1 VKLSFLALRW
11 ISLPIKI
18 FGLLLFAGWWK
29 HFHQRCG
36 LLEPLTDV
44 SGTVVRIWIHV
55 PSIGEVDA
63 VDALL
68 KRLIPNESISIAIT
82 TEHHASYSV
91 LAEKYS
97 SSVALVTLVP
107 LDFPFFIKRAWGIIK
122 PDLII
127 SVHQAALFELWHY
140 ASAKKVPVTLINS
153 SLSTLEFRILAA
165 LPIFTRHL
173 VAPFERIYVR
183 SSRDRERFIRLGVS
197 RDKLIVAGNLKSDL
211 QPYPSLAQDERYE
224 LLREAG
230 FIDREPQGQ
239 EPLVLM
245 GISTWSGEER
255 FLLHVMKDLREQ
267 GVDVRLI
274 LAPRFPERRMLLKFA
289 LRFSKYSV
297 AVHSQRN
304 RAKFGLDTACRATL
318 PSRMT
323 KTTDVYFLDVTG
335 ELAKFLQIAD
345 VGFVGNSLPSH
356 RKGQNPFESAACGL
370 PIVVGPNTED
380 FQDEYESL
388 VAAGGCLNGG
398 DRRSTMMEI
407 TRLTKDC
414 DLRDQVGFNA
424 SNWFGKISSDSIKIV
439 DHIELLLS
447 EISNDRI

>member
-18 FGLLLFAGWWK
+18 FSLLLFAGWWK

-36 LLEPLTDV
+36 LLEPLPDV
-44 SGTVVRIWIHV
+44 SGTVMRIWIHV

-107 LDFPFFIKRAWGIIK
+107 FDFPFFIKRTWGVIK
-122 PDLII
+122 PDWII

-140 ASAKKVPVTLINS
+140 ASIKKVPVTLINS

-183 SSRDRERFIRLGVS
+183 SSRDRERFFRLGVS
-197 RDKLIVAGNLKSDL
+197 RDKLIVAGNLKSDM

-230 FIDREPQGQ
+230 FIDREPQDQ

-335 ELAKFLQIAD
+335 ELVKFLQMAD
-345 VGFVGNSLPSH
+345 VGFVGNSLPPH
-356 RKGQNPFESAACGL
+356 RKGQNPFEAAAVGL
-370 PIVVGPNTED
+370 PIVVGPNSED
-380 FQDEYESL
+380 FHSDYESL
-388 VAAGGCLNGG
+388 LESGGGLKGE
-398 DRRSTMMEI
+398 DLMSTRDAIIQLIKKRNVREQI
-407 TRLTKDC
+407 GFEAREWLEKKSADSEVIIRNIEETLSTRVL
-414 DLRDQVGFNA
+414 
-424 SNWFGKISSDSIKIV
+424 
-439 DHIELLLS
+439 
-447 EISNDRI
+447 

>member
-1 VKLSFLALRW
+1 M
-11 ISLPIKI
+11 
-18 FGLLLFAGWWK
+18 
-29 HFHQRCG
+29 
-36 LLEPLTDV
+36 
-44 SGTVVRIWIHV
+44 RIWIHV

-107 LDFPFFIKRAWGIIK
+107 FDFPFFIKRTWGVIK
-122 PDLII
+122 PDWII

-140 ASAKKVPVTLINS
+140 ASIKKVPVTLINS

-183 SSRDRERFIRLGVS
+183 SSRDRERFFRLGVS
-197 RDKLIVAGNLKSDL
+197 RDKLIVAGNLKSDM

-230 FIDREPQGQ
+230 FIDREPQDQ

-335 ELAKFLQIAD
+335 ELVKFLQMAD
-345 VGFVGNSLPSH
+345 VGFVGNSLPPH
-356 RKGQNPFESAACGL
+356 RKGQNPFEAAAVGL
-370 PIVVGPNTED
+370 PIVVGPNSED
-380 FQDEYESL
+380 FHSDYESL
-388 VAAGGCLNGG
+388 LESGGGLKGE
-398 DRRSTMMEI
+398 DLMSTRDAIIQLIKKRNVREQI
-407 TRLTKDC
+407 GFEAREWLEKKSADSEVIIRNIEETLSTRVL
-414 DLRDQVGFNA
+414 
-424 SNWFGKISSDSIKIV
+424 
-439 DHIELLLS
+439 
-447 EISNDRI
+447 

>member
-1 VKLSFLALRW
+1 MKLSFLALRW

-18 FGLLLFAGWWK
+18 FSLLLFAGWWK

-36 LLEPLTDV
+36 LLEPLPDV
-44 SGTVVRIWIHV
+44 SGTVMRIWIHV

-107 LDFPFFIKRAWGIIK
+107 FDFPFFIKRTWGVIK
-122 PDLII
+122 PDWII

-140 ASAKKVPVTLINS
+140 ASIKKVPVTLINS

-183 SSRDRERFIRLGVS
+183 SSRDRERFFRLGVS
-197 RDKLIVAGNLKSDL
+197 RDKLIVAGNLKSDM

-230 FIDREPQGQ
+230 FIDREPQDQ

-335 ELAKFLQIAD
+335 ELVKFLQMAD
-345 VGFVGNSLPSH
+345 VGFVGNSLPPH
-356 RKGQNPFESAACGL
+356 RKGQNPFEAAAVGL
-370 PIVVGPNTED
+370 PIVVGPNSED
-380 FQDEYESL
+380 FHSDYESL
-388 VAAGGCLNGG
+388 LESGGGLKGE
-398 DRRSTMMEI
+398 DLMSTRDAIIQLIKKRNVREQI
-407 TRLTKDC
+407 GFEAREWLEKKSADSEVIIRNIEETLSTRVL
-414 DLRDQVGFNA
+414 
-424 SNWFGKISSDSIKIV
+424 
-439 DHIELLLS
+439 
-447 EISNDRI
+447 

>member
-1 VKLSFLALRW
+1 MKLSFLALRW

-140 ASAKKVPVTLINS
+140 ASIKKIPVTLINS

-183 SSRDRERFIRLGVS
+183 SSRDRERFIRLGVP
-197 RDKLIVAGNLKSDL
+197 RDKLIVAGNLKSGM

-224 LLREAG
+224 LLRETG
-230 FIDREPQGQ
+230 FIDREQQNQ
-239 EPLVLM
+239 ETLVLI

-267 GVDVRLI
+267 GVDARLI

-289 LRFSKYSV
+289 LRFSEYTV
-297 AVHSQRN
+297 VFHSQRN
-304 RAKFGLDTACRATL
+304 EAKCSLDTACTASL
-318 PSRMT
+318 SNRMA
-323 KTTDVYFLDVTG
+323 KSTDIYFLDVTG
-335 ELAKFLQIAD
+335 ELARFLQIAD
-345 VGFVGNSLPSH
+345 VGFVGNSLLPH
-356 RKGQNPFESAACGL
+356 RKGQNPFEAAAVGL
-370 PIVVGPNTED
+370 PIVVGPNSED
-380 FQDEYESL
+380 FHSDYESL
-388 VAAGGCLNGG
+388 LESGGGLKGE
-398 DRRSTMMEI
+398 DLMSTRDAIIQLIKKRNVREQI
-407 TRLTKDC
+407 GFEAREWFEKKSADSEVIIRNIEETLGTRVL
-414 DLRDQVGFNA
+414 
-424 SNWFGKISSDSIKIV
+424 
-439 DHIELLLS
+439 
-447 EISNDRI
+447 